1 MDNKEEIIEE
11 INDVSEVNDIKPSIN
26 LRDDK
31 SETSINEDANNN
43 ELAIED
49 INSYNTSNVTSEEI
63 DLNIDNIPKENIKV
77 RSKAPIIIILSV
89 LLFLDLAALV
99 IYLIGVDKVLQ
110 FLM

>member
-1 MDNKEEIIEE
+1 MDNKEEMIEE

-49 INSYNTSNVTSEEI
+49 INSSNTSNVTSEEI

>member
-1 MDNKEEIIEE
+1 MDNKEEMIEE

-49 INSYNTSNVTSEEI
+49 INSSNTSDVASEEI
-63 DLNIDNIPKENIKV
+63 DLNIDNIPKEPIKV
-77 RSKAPIIIILSV
+77 RSKVPIIIILSF